1 MSVSQ
6 VVTLGLAGPAPG
18 PHWILTLG
26 LGSTVIS
33 PYRPPLTGPRAMQK
47 PTISGL
53 EALGRAIDALVA
65 GDFYDSCDVK
75 LFSNNIGVSP
85 NSLIADFTEADYTGY
100 ASQTL
105 GATPVAM
112 LNPEGDIAA
121 QFPHLTFTPTGTTVT
136 NTIYGYWVE
145 GTGGG
150 TGDRVLFAAN
160 FDPPVVLSGPLTSL
174 IVEPRHCLGQP
185 AGN

>member
-1 MSVSQ
+1 L
-6 VVTLGLAGPAPG
+6 VTTESL
-18 PHWILTLG
+18 
-26 LGSTVIS
+26 
-33 PYRPPLTGPRAMQK
+33 
-47 PTISGL
+47 
-53 EALGRAIDALVA
+53 RAILQVARTGLYFNTAKIGLFTNDIALTP
-65 GDFYDSCDVK
+65 D
-75 LFSNNIGVSP
+75 
-85 NSLIADFTEADYTGY
+85 LIKTDFTEADYTGY

-112 LNPEGDIAA
+112 LNPEGDIVA
-121 QFPHLTFTPTGTTVT
+121 QFPHLTFTPTGTTIT